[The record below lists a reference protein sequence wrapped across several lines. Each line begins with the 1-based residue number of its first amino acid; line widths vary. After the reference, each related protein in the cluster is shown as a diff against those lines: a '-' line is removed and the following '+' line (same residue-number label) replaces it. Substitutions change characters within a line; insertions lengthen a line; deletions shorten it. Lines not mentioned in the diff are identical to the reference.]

1 MKVYFCDVCNQSI
14 PLADLKENRATT
26 IQGKLFCQACNPLNT
41 LPATSSG
48 GSGRLLGWLSLLLIA
63 GLAAVAFEGY
73 RWFKS
78 QLEQSEARTAAV
90 TAQLRSLQASVSET
104 AQKADRLE
112 KSSAER
118 DRVDGVE
125 AKLAQQAQLQE
136 KTRQDVGRLE
146 DLIGRLKGFQE
157 KVTSVELQQQQQATD
172 LTNLRAD
179 MEGMAKHLEQ
189 SIDRSVTK
197 VLQEV
202 GSGGG
207 HIDPGNA
214 PASNAAS
221 TPASEKNATPPPI
234 DEATTKVIAK
244 LSDKDSAKRWEALD
258 DLAQRRDRRFL
269 PNILPLLKD
278 SDTFVQLRAI
288 MAVTELGAREAVRD
302 LIGLLRDN
310 DPIVREETQM
320 DLIRLTG
327 AQNLQFNTNA
337 NPEEREKAVKQ
348 WEDWYAK
355 NKDKYESK

>member
-41 LPATSSG
+41 LPATSTG
-48 GSGRLLGWLSLLLIA
+48 GSGRWIGWLALLLIA
-63 GLAAVAFEGY
+63 GLAVAVFEGY
-73 RWFKS
+73 RRLHER
-78 QLEQSEARTAAV
+78 LEEGDAKVASV
-90 TAQLRSLQASVSET
+90 TAQLRSLQTTLSET
-104 AQKADRLE
+104 AQKADHLE
-112 KSSAER
+112 KAAAEK
-118 DRVDGVE
+118 DRVDAVE
-125 AKLAQQAQLQE
+125 SKLSQQAQLQE

-202 GSGGG
+202 GGGG
-207 HIDPGNA
+207 HVDQ
-214 PASNAAS
+214 SSAS
-221 TPASEKNATPPPI
+221 TPGAVPVPSTDKNAAPAPL
-234 DEATTKVIAK
+234 DENTTKIIAK

-269 PNILPLLKD
+269 PHILPLLKD

-302 LIGLLRDN
+302 LISLLRDS
-310 DPIVREETQM
+310 DPIVREETQV

-327 AQNLQFNTNA
+327 AQNLQFNVNA
-337 NPEEREKAVKQ
+337 NPEERERGVKQ

-355 NKDKYESK
+355 NKDKYEGK

>member
-41 LPATSSG
+41 LPAASTG
-48 GSGRLLGWLSLLLIA
+48 GSGRLLGGLALLLIA
-63 GLAAVAFEGY
+63 GVGVAGFEGY
-73 RWFKS
+73 RRFKER
-78 QLEQSEARTAAV
+78 LEEGDAKVTSV
-90 TAQLRSLQASVSET
+90 TAQLHTVQATLSET
-104 AQKADRLE
+104 AQKADHLE
-112 KSSAER
+112 KAAAER
-118 DRVDGVE
+118 DRVDAVE

-202 GSGGG
+202 SGGG
-207 HIDPGNA
+207 HVDQSNVSAPGAVAAPGSDKSAA
-214 PASNAAS
+214 PA
-221 TPASEKNATPPPI
+221 PL
-234 DEATTKVIAK
+234 DENTTKIIAK

-269 PNILPLLKD
+269 PHILPLLKD

-302 LIGLLRDN
+302 LISLLRDS
-310 DPIVREETQM
+310 DPIVREETQV

-327 AQNLQFNTNA
+327 AQNLQFNVNA

-355 NKDKYESK
+355 NKDKYEGK